1 MVWGSTDTCFAYAR
15 LRRRIRRPPPPL
27 GAAARGRRR
36 LVTVAPDEDDEDE
49 DDVCAAE
56 GTAEADAEW
65 LEENLPGV
73 DEAGREAQEL
83 FRGGLPSLRELLDR
97 LSGDGEA
104 EACFNDES
112 CYNEVVNTIQT
123 AQTQCGTFEQRQ
135 EKLGEIEPSASAVAL
150 AATEVADKSKKG
162 RGVFEAFWQWL
173 RSLLQPGGLLSKLK
187 RALCRERR
195 LIEASSLLP
204 EGTPDWARDPA
215 EELINKIPDPPEWLG
230 TLLCDGE
237 SWIEGLVEDAKE
249 WAQGVADAVWEKVLE
264 AGEWASERIT
274 EFQNW
279 VQGILDAINEK
290 LDIAKAF
297 AKDIMDRYLIPIHGA
312 VKTAQGF
319 IGDAKDAVDGV
330 QGVLSGAQEVVKVVN
345 LAANGTAALDG
356 ALPSWLV
363 GDANGQEGSAFGVL
377 GELHRALSA
386 ATADPN
392 GECSEGFGSPTE
404 VMDELKSMWEQI
416 KGWFEGVQASIEQAQ
431 NAAADGSAKDAVAAA
446 MGAVK
451 ALPTDLLHAL
461 TGAVCFVRMIT
472 ATLRNSIDGAMDWLY
487 DFLAKL
493 SVGTWAAVELP
504 DCDVEAPS
512 DPYHCLVTVS
522 RATVLYSSIMFPL
535 KHIQYWDA
543 SSPPLV
549 DPCSDQVVLDSTVT
563 FKFTAPGMMSVY
575 ALQSHTF
582 LSLGLSCTNSPVPD
596 KYLLAYQSKDKRAD
610 RASLLVIV
618 DEDGTVNKAL
628 DVKLANGDDYTG
640 SITGIALSRDDGVVW
655 ACGRPAEPRTPVEM
669 GTDADPMEAED
680 PSGPGSGAWQLM
692 KFKLSDIEGG
702 GTCSQ
707 IDGQERCHVK
717 MFGDIETEAL
727 DWMGDG
733 TKVRRC
739 TLAFH
744 PGSRVRR
751 LGDRSRP
758 AVGGRGH
765 RGRPRGGRH
774 RCVR

>member
-1 MVWGSTDTCFAYAR
+1 MC
-15 LRRRIRRPPPPL
+15 IRDR
-27 GAAARGRRR
+27 
-36 LVTVAPDEDDEDE
+36 
-49 DDVCAAE
+49 
-56 GTAEADAEW
+56 
-65 LEENLPGV
+65 
-73 DEAGREAQEL
+73 
-83 FRGGLPSLRELLDR
+83 LPSLRDLLDR

-135 EKLGEIEPSASAVAL
+135 EKLREIEPSASAVAL

-173 RSLLQPGGLLSKLK
+173 RSLLQPGGLLAKLK

-237 SWIEGLVEDAKE
+237 SWIEGPVEDAKE

-404 VMDELKSMWEQI
+404 VMDELKSC
-416 KGWFEGVQASIEQAQ
+416 
-431 NAAADGSAKDAVAAA
+431 
-446 MGAVK
+446 
-451 ALPTDLLHAL
+451 LLY
-461 TGAVCFVRMIT
+461 TSPSPRD
-472 ATLRNSIDGAMDWLY
+472 ATLSRM
-487 DFLAKL
+487 
-493 SVGTWAAVELP
+493 
-504 DCDVEAPS
+504 PS
-512 DPYHCLVTVS
+512 S
-522 RATVLYSSIMFPL
+522 A
-535 KHIQYWDA
+535 
-543 SSPPLV
+543 
-549 DPCSDQVVLDSTVT
+549 
-563 FKFTAPGMMSVY
+563 
-575 ALQSHTF
+575 
-582 LSLGLSCTNSPVPD
+582 
-596 KYLLAYQSKDKRAD
+596 
-610 RASLLVIV
+610 
-618 DEDGTVNKAL
+618 
-628 DVKLANGDDYTG
+628 
-640 SITGIALSRDDGVVW
+640 
-655 ACGRPAEPRTPVEM
+655 
-669 GTDADPMEAED
+669 
-680 PSGPGSGAWQLM
+680 
-692 KFKLSDIEGG
+692 
-702 GTCSQ
+702 
-707 IDGQERCHVK
+707 
-717 MFGDIETEAL
+717 
-727 DWMGDG
+727 
-733 TKVRRC
+733 
-739 TLAFH
+739 
-744 PGSRVRR
+744 
-751 LGDRSRP
+751 
-758 AVGGRGH
+758 
-765 RGRPRGGRH
+765 
-774 RCVR
+774 